1 MGKAITFGQ
10 SDSTHQALEGD
21 LRLSAMISQEINLLL
36 RDVANLR
43 NSPFISYAG
52 SVNGLGSDTIRVR
65 KAGLDGFDLFETP
78 THEGDEASTQDFT
91 DAHVDIAVARLALMY
106 KITDLASMTG
116 FGGADIDPFRLAQ
129 SMAGSYEASFADKT
143 ADAIDD
149 FTNIV
154 GSASTQMSVDDFFNA
169 IFQLEKAAS
178 NKGAM
183 APFAAILHPVALT
196 ELQDSLRN
204 ETGNAISY
212 MSATQEMLMAKGPGY
227 VGNLLGVDVYK
238 SSYVNDSAGAYLSAM
253 FGVGAL
259 AYADGVPASLPGA
272 AQSMAMGKVLVEMER
287 DGAKAIT
294 SIIGHAY
301 LGLSVIDDDRGVLIK
316 STT

>member
-10 SDSTHQALEGD
+10 SDGSHQGIEGD

-36 RDVANLR
+36 RDVSNLR
-43 NSPFISYAG
+43 NSPYISYAG
-52 SVNGLGSDTIRVR
+52 SINGLGSDTIRLR

-78 THEGDEASTQDFT
+78 TNEADEASVQDFT
-91 DAHVDIAVARLALMY
+91 DAKVDIAVARLALMY
-106 KITDLASMTG
+106 KMTDLASMTG
-116 FGGADIDPFRLAQ
+116 FGGSDIDPFRLAQ

-143 ADAIDD
+143 ADAVDD

-154 GSASTQMSVDDFFNA
+154 GSASTQMSVDDFFYA

-178 NKGAM
+178 NKGAI

-212 MSATQEMLMAKGPGY
+212 MAATQDMLMAKGAGF

-238 SSYVNDSAGAYLSAM
+238 SSYINNAAGAHLSAM

-259 AYADGVPASLPGA
+259 GYADGVPASLPGA

-301 LGLSVIDDDRGVLIK
+301 LGLSVIDDDRGVVIK

>member
-1 MGKAITFGQ
+1 MAKAITFGQ
-10 SDSTHQALEGD
+10 SDSTHAGLEGD

-36 RDVANLR
+36 RDVSNLR
-43 NSPFISYAG
+43 NSPYISYAG
-52 SVNGLGSDTIRVR
+52 SINGLGSDTIRLR

-78 THEGDEASTQDFT
+78 TNEADEASVQDFT
-91 DAHVDIAVARLALMY
+91 DAKVDIAVARLALMY
-106 KITDLASMTG
+106 KMTDLASMTG
-116 FGGADIDPFRLAQ
+116 FGGSDIDPFRLAQ

-143 ADAIDD
+143 ADAVDD

-178 NKGAM
+178 NKGAI

-212 MSATQEMLMAKGPGY
+212 MAATQDMLMAKGAGF

-238 SSYVNDSAGAYLSAM
+238 SSYINNAAGAHLSAM

-259 AYADGVPASLPGA
+259 GYADGVPASLPGA

-301 LGLSVIDDDRGVLIK
+301 LGLSVIDDDRGVVIK

>member
-1 MGKAITFGQ
+1 MAKAITFGQ
-10 SDSTHQALEGD
+10 SDSTHAGLEGD

-36 RDVANLR
+36 RDVSNLR
-43 NSPFISYAG
+43 NSPYISYAG
-52 SVNGLGSDTIRVR
+52 SINGLGSDTIRLR

-78 THEGDEASTQDFT
+78 TNEADAATTQDFT
-91 DAHVDIAVARLALMY
+91 DEKVDIAVARLALMY
-106 KITDLASMTG
+106 KMTDLASMTG
-116 FGGADIDPFRLAQ
+116 FGGSDIDPFRLAQ

-143 ADAIDD
+143 ADAVDD

-154 GSASTQMSVDDFFNA
+154 GSAATQMSVDDFFNA

-178 NKGAM
+178 NKGAI

-212 MSATQEMLMAKGPGY
+212 MAATQDMLMAKGAGF

-238 SSYVNDSAGAYLSAM
+238 SSYINNAAGAHLSAM

-259 AYADGVPASLPGA
+259 GYADGVPASLPGA

-301 LGLSVIDDDRGVLIK
+301 LGLSVIDDDRGVVIK

>member
-1 MGKAITFGQ
+1 MGKTITFGQ
-10 SDSTHQALEGD
+10 SDVTHQGIEGD

-36 RDVANLR
+36 RDVSNLR
-43 NSPFISYAG
+43 NSPYISYAG
-52 SVNGLGSDTIRVR
+52 SINGLGSDTIRLR

-78 THEGDEASTQDFT
+78 TNEADEATTQDFT
-91 DAHVDIAVARLALMY
+91 DAKVDIAVARLALMY
-106 KITDLASMTG
+106 KMTDLASMTG
-116 FGGADIDPFRLAQ
+116 FGGSDIDPFRLAQ

-143 ADAIDD
+143 ADAVDD

-154 GSASTQMSVDDFFNA
+154 GSAATQMSVDDFFNA

-178 NKGAM
+178 NKGAI

-212 MSATQEMLMAKGPGY
+212 MAATQDMLMAKGAGF

-238 SSYVNDSAGAYLSAM
+238 SSYINNAAGAHLSAM

-259 AYADGVPASLPGA
+259 GYADGVPASLPGA

-301 LGLSVIDDDRGVLIK
+301 LGLSVIDDDRGVVIK

>member
-1 MGKAITFGQ
+1 MAKAITFGQ

-65 KAGLDGFDLFETP
+65 KAGLDGYDLFETP
-78 THEGDEASTQDFT
+78 TNEGDAASTQDFT

-212 MSATQEMLMAKGPGY
+212 MAATQEMLMAKGAGY

-238 SSYVNDSAGAYLSAM
+238 SSYVNDAAGAYLSAM

-272 AQSMAMGKVLVEMER
+272 AQSMSMGKVLVEMER

>member
-1 MGKAITFGQ
+1 MAKAITFGQ
-10 SDSTHQALEGD
+10 SDSTHAGLEGD

-36 RDVANLR
+36 RDVSNLR
-43 NSPFISYAG
+43 NSPYISYVG
-52 SVNGLGSDTIRVR
+52 SINGLGSDTIRLR

-78 THEGDEASTQDFT
+78 TNEADEASVQDFT
-91 DAHVDIAVARLALMY
+91 DAKVDIAVARLALMY
-106 KITDLASMTG
+106 KMTDLASMTG
-116 FGGADIDPFRLAQ
+116 FGGSDIDPFRLAQ

-143 ADAIDD
+143 ADAVDD

-178 NKGAM
+178 NKGAI

-212 MSATQEMLMAKGPGY
+212 MAATQDMLMAKGAGF

-238 SSYVNDSAGAYLSAM
+238 SSYINNAAGAHLSAM

-259 AYADGVPASLPGA
+259 GYADGVPASLPGA
-272 AQSMAMGKVLVEMER
+272 GQSMAMGKVLVEMER

-301 LGLSVIDDDRGVLIK
+301 LGLSVIDDDRGVVIK

>member
-1 MGKAITFGQ
+1 MGKSITFGQ
-10 SDSTHQALEGD
+10 SDASHQALEGD

-36 RDVANLR
+36 RDTSNLR

-78 THEGDEASTQDFT
+78 TNEGDEASTQDFT

-154 GSASTQMSVDDFFNA
+154 GSAATQMSVDDFFNA

-212 MSATQEMLMAKGPGY
+212 MSATQEMLQAKGPGY

>member
-1 MGKAITFGQ
+1 MGKSITFGQ

-36 RDVANLR
+36 RDTSNLR

-78 THEGDEASTQDFT
+78 TNEGDEASTQDFT

-212 MSATQEMLMAKGPGY
+212 MAATQDMLQAKGPGY

>member
-1 MGKAITFGQ
+1 MAKAITFGQ

-21 LRLSAMISQEINLLL
+21 LRIAAMISQEINLLL

-65 KAGLDGFDLFETP
+65 KAGLDGYDLFETP
-78 THEGDEASTQDFT
+78 TNEGDAASTQDFT

-149 FTNIV
+149 FSNIV

-212 MSATQEMLMAKGPGY
+212 MAATQEMLQAKGSGY

-238 SSYVNDSAGAYLSAM
+238 SSYVNDAAGAYLSAM

-272 AQSMAMGKVLVEMER
+272 AQSMSMGKVLVEMER

>member
-1 MGKAITFGQ
+1 MAKAITFGQ

-65 KAGLDGFDLFETP
+65 KAGLDGYDLFETP
-78 THEGDEASTQDFT
+78 TNEGDAASTQDFT

-212 MSATQEMLMAKGPGY
+212 MAATQEMLQAKGSGY

-238 SSYVNDSAGAYLSAM
+238 SSYVNDAAGAYLSAM

-272 AQSMAMGKVLVEMER
+272 AQSMSMGKVLVEMER

-316 STT
+316 SKT

>member
-1 MGKAITFGQ
+1 MGKGITFGQ
-10 SDSTHQALEGD
+10 SDSNFAALEGD
-21 LRLSAMISQEINLLL
+21 LRLSQMISAEINLLL
-36 RDVANLR
+36 RDTSNLR

-52 SVNGLGSDTIRVR
+52 SINGLGSDTIRVR

-78 THEGDEASTQDFT
+78 SNEADAASTQTFT

-106 KITDLASMTG
+106 KMTDLASMTG
-116 FGGADIDPFRLAQ
+116 FGGSDIDPFRLAQ

-149 FTNIV
+149 FSNIV

-178 NKGAM
+178 NKGAI

-212 MSATQEMLMAKGPGY
+212 MAATQDMLQAKGPGY

-238 SSYVNDSAGAYLSAM
+238 SSYVNTDSGAYQSAM

>member
-1 MGKAITFGQ
+1 MAKAITFGQ
-10 SDSTHQALEGD
+10 SDSTHAGLEGD

-36 RDVANLR
+36 RDVSNLR
-43 NSPFISYAG
+43 NSPYISYAG
-52 SVNGLGSDTIRVR
+52 SINGLGSDTIRLR

-78 THEGDEASTQDFT
+78 TNEADEATTQDFT
-91 DAHVDIAVARLALMY
+91 DAKVDIAVARLALMY
-106 KITDLASMTG
+106 KMTDLASMTG
-116 FGGADIDPFRLAQ
+116 FGGSDIDPFRLAQ

-143 ADAIDD
+143 ADAVDD

-178 NKGAM
+178 NKGAI

-212 MSATQEMLMAKGPGY
+212 MAATQDMLMAKGAGF

-238 SSYVNDSAGAYLSAM
+238 SSYINNAAGAHLSAM

-259 AYADGVPASLPGA
+259 GYADGVPASLPGA

-301 LGLSVIDDDRGVLIK
+301 LGLSVIDDDRGVVIK

>member
-1 MGKAITFGQ
+1 MGKGISFGLNDASFQ
-10 SDSTHQALEGD
+10 KLEGD
-21 LRLSAMISQEINLLL
+21 LRLEAMISQEINLLL
-36 RDVANLR
+36 RDTQNLR
-43 NSPFISYAG
+43 NSQFISYAG
-52 SVNGLGSDTIRVR
+52 SINGMGSDTIRVR
-65 KAGLDGFDLFETP
+65 KAGLDGYDLFETP
-78 THEGDEASTQDFT
+78 ADEATAASTQDFT
-91 DAHVDIAVARLALMY
+91 DGHVDIIVARLVLMY
-106 KITDLASMTG
+106 KMTDLASMTG
-116 FGGADIDPFRLAQ
+116 FGGSDIDPFRLAQ

-143 ADAIDD
+143 GDAIDD
-149 FTNIV
+149 FTNTV
-154 GSASTQMSVDDFFNA
+154 GSAATQFSVDNFFSA

-178 NKGAM
+178 NRGAL
-183 APFAAILHPVALT
+183 APFASILHPVALT

-212 MSATQEMLMAKGPGY
+212 MAATQDMLLAKGPGY

-238 SSYVNDSAGAYLSAM
+238 SSHVTDAAGAYNSAM

-272 AQSMAMGKVLVEMER
+272 AETMQMGKVLVEMER
-287 DGAKAIT
+287 TGAQAHT

-301 LGLSVIDDDRGVLIK
+301 LGISVIDDDRGVLIK

>member
-1 MGKAITFGQ
+1 MGKAITFSQ
-10 SDSTHQALEGD
+10 SDGSHQGIEGD

-36 RDVANLR
+36 RDVSNLR
-43 NSPFISYAG
+43 NSPYISYAG
-52 SVNGLGSDTIRVR
+52 SINGLGSDTIRLR

-78 THEGDEASTQDFT
+78 TNEADEASVQDFT
-91 DAHVDIAVARLALMY
+91 DAKVDIAVARLALMY
-106 KITDLASMTG
+106 KMTDLASMTG
-116 FGGADIDPFRLAQ
+116 FGGSDIDPFRLAQ

-143 ADAIDD
+143 ADAVDD
-149 FTNIV
+149 FTNPV
-154 GSASTQMSVDDFFNA
+154 GSASTQMSVDDFFAA

-178 NKGAM
+178 NKGAI

-212 MSATQEMLMAKGPGY
+212 MAATQDMLMAKGAGF

-238 SSYVNDSAGAYLSAM
+238 SSYINNAAGAHLSAM

-259 AYADGVPASLPGA
+259 GYADGVPASLPGA

-301 LGLSVIDDDRGVLIK
+301 LGISVIDDDRGVIIK
-316 STT
+316 SST

>member
-1 MGKAITFGQ
+1 MAKIISYGQ
-10 SDSTHQALEGD
+10 NDTNHQKLEGD
-21 LRLSAMISQEINLLL
+21 LRIEAMISQEINLLL
-36 RDVANLR
+36 RDVQNLR
-43 NSPFISYAG
+43 NSQYISYAG
-52 SVNGLGSDTIRVR
+52 SINGLGSDTIRVR

-78 THEGDEASTQDFT
+78 TNEGDAASIQDFT
-91 DAHVDIAVARLALMY
+91 DGHVDIAVARLALMY
-106 KITDLASMTG
+106 KMTDLASMTG
-116 FGGADIDPFRLAQ
+116 FGGSDIDPFRLAQ

-149 FTNIV
+149 FTNTV
-154 GSASTQMSVDDFFNA
+154 GSASTQLSVDDFFSA

-178 NKGAM
+178 NKGAL

-212 MSATQEMLMAKGPGY
+212 MSATQEMLMAKGPGF

-238 SSYVNDSAGAYLSAM
+238 SSYVNDAGGAYKSAM

-272 AQSMAMGKVLVEMER
+272 AQSMQMGKVLVEMER
-287 DGAKAIT
+287 EGAKALT
-294 SIIGHAY
+294 AIIGHAY
-301 LGLSVIDDDRGVLIK
+301 LGLAVIDDDRGVLIN

>member
-1 MGKAITFGQ
+1 MAKAITFGQ
-10 SDSTHQALEGD
+10 SDSTHAGLEGD

-36 RDVANLR
+36 RDVSNLR
-43 NSPFISYAG
+43 NSPYISYAG
-52 SVNGLGSDTIRVR
+52 SINGLGSDTIRLR

-78 THEGDEASTQDFT
+78 TNEADEASVQDFT
-91 DAHVDIAVARLALMY
+91 DAKVDIAVARLALMY
-106 KITDLASMTG
+106 KMTDLASMTG
-116 FGGADIDPFRLAQ
+116 FGGSDIDPFRLAQ

-143 ADAIDD
+143 ADSIDD

-178 NKGAM
+178 NKGAI

-212 MSATQEMLMAKGPGY
+212 MAATQDMLMAKGAGF

-238 SSYVNDSAGAYLSAM
+238 SSYINNAGGAHLSAM

-301 LGLSVIDDDRGVLIK
+301 LGCSVVDDDRGVVIK
-316 STT
+316 SST

>member
-10 SDSTHQALEGD
+10 SDPTHQGLEGD

-36 RDVANLR
+36 RDVSNLR
-43 NSPFISYAG
+43 NSPYISYAG
-52 SVNGLGSDTIRVR
+52 SVNGLGSDTIRLR

-78 THEGDEASTQDFT
+78 TNEADEATVQDFT
-91 DAHVDIAVARLALMY
+91 DAKVDIAVARLALMY
-106 KITDLASMTG
+106 KISDLASMTG
-116 FGGADIDPFRLAQ
+116 FGGSDIDPFRLAQ

-154 GSASTQMSVDDFFNA
+154 GSAATQMSVDDFFNA

-178 NKGAM
+178 NKGAI

-212 MSATQEMLMAKGPGY
+212 MAATQDMLMAKGPGF

-238 SSYVNDSAGAYLSAM
+238 SSYINNAGGAHLSAM

-272 AQSMAMGKVLVEMER
+272 AQSMSMGKVLVEMER

-301 LGLSVIDDDRGVLIK
+301 LGLSVIDDDRGVVIK

>member
-1 MGKAITFGQ
+1 MGKIISFGQ
-10 SDSTHQALEGD
+10 SDTNHQAIEGD

-43 NSPFISYAG
+43 NSPYISYVG
-52 SVNGLGSDTIRVR
+52 SVNGMGSDTIRVR
-65 KAGLDGFDLFETP
+65 KAGLDGFDTFETP
-78 THEGDEASTQDFT
+78 ASEGASATVQDFT
-91 DAHVDIAVARLALMY
+91 DAKVDIAVARLALMY

-116 FGGADIDPFRLAQ
+116 FGGSDIDPFRLAQ
-129 SMAGSYEASFADKT
+129 SMAGSYEATFADKT

-154 GSASTQMSVDDFFNA
+154 GSASTQLSVDDFFNG

-178 NKGAM
+178 NKGAI
-183 APFAAILHPVALT
+183 APFACILHPVALT

-212 MSATQEMLMAKGPGY
+212 MSATQDMLMAKGPGY

-238 SSYVNDSAGAYLSAM
+238 SSYVNTDSGAYQSAM

-259 AYADGVPASLPGA
+259 GYADGIPSSLPGA
-272 AQSMAMGKVLVEMER
+272 AQQMQMGKILVEMER
-287 DGAKAIT
+287 SGAEAIT
-294 SIIGHAY
+294 SIIGHGY
-301 LGLSVIDDDRGVLIK
+301 LGLSVLDDDRGVLIK

>member
-1 MGKAITFGQ
+1 MAKAITFGQ
-10 SDSTHQALEGD
+10 SDLTHAALEGD

-36 RDVANLR
+36 RDTSNLR
-43 NSPFISYAG
+43 NSPYISYAG

-78 THEGDEASTQDFT
+78 TNEADAASTQTFT
-91 DAHVDIAVARLALMY
+91 DAHVDIAVARLALLY
-106 KITDLASMTG
+106 KITDMASMTG
-116 FGGADIDPFRLAQ
+116 FGGSDIDPFRLAQ

-154 GSASTQMSVDDFFNA
+154 GSAATQMSVDDFFNA

-178 NKGAM
+178 NKGAI

-212 MSATQEMLMAKGPGY
+212 MAATQDMLMAKGPGY
-227 VGNLLGVDVYK
+227 VGNLLGVDVFK
-238 SSYVNDSAGAYLSAM
+238 SSYVNDAGGAYQSAM
-253 FGVGAL
+253 FGIGSL

-272 AQSMAMGKVLVEMER
+272 GQSLSLGKVLVEMER

>member
-1 MGKAITFGQ
+1 MAKAITFGQ
-10 SDSTHQALEGD
+10 SDATHAGLEGD

-36 RDVANLR
+36 RDVSNLR
-43 NSPFISYAG
+43 NSPYISYAG
-52 SVNGLGSDTIRVR
+52 SINGLGSDTIRLR

-78 THEGDEASTQDFT
+78 TNEADEAAVQDFT
-91 DAHVDIAVARLALMY
+91 DAKIDIAVARLALMY
-106 KITDLASMTG
+106 KMTDLASMTG
-116 FGGADIDPFRLAQ
+116 FGGSDIDPFRLAQ

-143 ADAIDD
+143 ADAVDD

-178 NKGAM
+178 NKGAI

-212 MSATQEMLMAKGPGY
+212 MAATQDMLMAKGAGF

-238 SSYVNDSAGAYLSAM
+238 SSYINNAGGAHLSAM

-259 AYADGVPASLPGA
+259 GYADGVPASLPGA
-272 AQSMAMGKVLVEMER
+272 AQSMSMGKVLVEMER

-301 LGLSVIDDDRGVLIK
+301 LGLSVIDDDRGVVIK

>member
-10 SDSTHQALEGD
+10 SDGSHQGIEGD

-36 RDVANLR
+36 RDVSNLR
-43 NSPFISYAG
+43 NSPYISYAG
-52 SVNGLGSDTIRVR
+52 SINGLGSDTIRLR

-78 THEGDEASTQDFT
+78 TNEADEASVQDFT
-91 DAHVDIAVARLALMY
+91 DAKVDIAVARLALMY
-106 KITDLASMTG
+106 KMTDLASMTG
-116 FGGADIDPFRLAQ
+116 FGGSDIDPFRLAQ

-143 ADAIDD
+143 ADAVDD

-178 NKGAM
+178 NKGAI

-212 MSATQEMLMAKGPGY
+212 MAATQDMLMAKGAGF

-238 SSYVNDSAGAYLSAM
+238 SSYINNAAGAHLSAM

-259 AYADGVPASLPGA
+259 GYADGVPASLPGA

-301 LGLSVIDDDRGVLIK
+301 LGLSVIDDDRGVVIK

>member
-1 MGKAITFGQ
+1 MAKAITFGQ

-65 KAGLDGFDLFETP
+65 KAGLDGYDLFETP
-78 THEGDEASTQDFT
+78 GSEAADASTQDFT

-212 MSATQEMLMAKGPGY
+212 MAATQEMLMAKGAGY

-238 SSYVNDSAGAYLSAM
+238 SSYVNDAAGAYLSAM

-272 AQSMAMGKVLVEMER
+272 SQSMSMGKVLVEMER

>member
-1 MGKAITFGQ
+1 MGKSITFGQ
-10 SDSTHQALEGD
+10 SDASHQALEGD

-36 RDVANLR
+36 RDTSNLR

-78 THEGDEASTQDFT
+78 TNEGDEASTQDFT

-212 MSATQEMLMAKGPGY
+212 MAATQDMLQAKGPGY

>member
-1 MGKAITFGQ
+1 MAKAITFGQ

-36 RDVANLR
+36 RDTANLR

-78 THEGDEASTQDFT
+78 TNEGDEASTQDFT

>member
-1 MGKAITFGQ
+1 MAKAITFGQ

-65 KAGLDGFDLFETP
+65 KAGLDGYDLFETP
-78 THEGDEASTQDFT
+78 TNEGDAASTQDFT

-212 MSATQEMLMAKGPGY
+212 MAATQEMLQAKGSGY

-238 SSYVNDSAGAYLSAM
+238 SSYVNDAAGAYLSAM

-272 AQSMAMGKVLVEMER
+272 AQSMSMGKVLVEMER

>member
-1 MGKAITFGQ
+1 MAKTITFGQ
-10 SDSTHQALEGD
+10 SDAAHAGLEGD

-36 RDVANLR
+36 RDITNLR
-43 NSPFISYAG
+43 NSPYISYAG

-65 KAGLDGFDLFETP
+65 KAGLDGFDIFETP
-78 THEGDEASTQDFT
+78 TNEADAATLQDFT
-91 DAHVDIAVARLALMY
+91 DAKVDIAVARLALMY
-106 KITDLASMTG
+106 KITDMASMTG
-116 FGGADIDPFRLAQ
+116 FGGSDIDPFRLAT
-129 SMAGSYEASFADKT
+129 SMAGSYEATFASKT

-154 GSASTQMSVDDFFNA
+154 GAAGTQMSVDDFFNA

-178 NKGAM
+178 NKGAI
-183 APFAAILHPVALT
+183 APFASILHPVALT

-212 MSATQEMLMAKGPGY
+212 MSATQDMLMAKGPGY

-238 SSYVNDSAGAYLSAM
+238 SSYINNAGGAHLSAM

-272 AQSMAMGKVLVEMER
+272 AQSLSLGKVLVEMER

-301 LGLSVIDDDRGVLIK
+301 LGLSVVDDDRGVVIK